1 MKRFDEEAIKARMLA
16 RMQKQLEDSKK
27 EDEERS
33 KLEMARDYFGDFEG
47 VNAPMRITLEEPN
60 GDFSTIIDTFADSLA
75 EVKRYTE
82 HNLSSSKWQSS
93 KCVTAPFD
101 YPSQKEPH
109 YI

>member
-1 MKRFDEEAIKARMLA
+1 MKRFDTEAIKVRILA
-16 RMQKQLEDSKK
+16 RMQKQLEDAKK
-27 EDEERS
+27 EEEERS
-33 KLEMARDYFGDFEG
+33 KLEMARDYFGDFKG
-47 VNAPMRITLEEPN
+47 VNAPIRITLEEPN
-60 GDFSTIIDTFADSLA
+60 GDFSAIIDTFANSLA

-82 HNLSSSKWQSS
+82 YNLSSSKWQSS

>member
-16 RMQKQLEDSKK
+16 RMQKQLEDAKK
-27 EDEERS
+27 EEEEKS
-33 KLEMARDYFGDFEG
+33 KLEIARDYFGDFEG
-47 VNAPMRITLEEPN
+47 VNAPMRITLEESD
-60 GDFSTIIDTFADSLA
+60 GAFSAIIDTFADSLA

-82 HNLSSSKWQSS
+82 YNLSSSKWQSS
-93 KCVTAPFD
+93 KCVTAPFN